1 MVRDTYLLLPAFKL
15 IHKKVVP
22 LSDFG
27 KLAIHPTLEIDKIL
41 PCFHGISRV
50 LIAFPD
56 DFVEMAHGDLRH
68 QWLLDRAVK
77 DSLHTS
83 VTALQLFISLSHFS
97 LSKLVSTYKL
107 FADMVHNAHYTILVP
122 PGRILNAFNFSSHDN
137 YLTSRDQL
145 ATAISGS

>member
-1 MVRDTYLLLPAFKL
+1 MVRNTYLLLPAFEL
-15 IHKKVVP
+15 IHKKVIP

-50 LIAFPD
+50 LITFPN

-68 QWLLDRAVK
+68 QWLLDRAVE

-83 VTALQLFISLSHFS
+83 VTALQLIISLSSFS
-97 LSKLVSTYKL
+97 
-107 FADMVHNAHYTILVP
+107 F
-122 PGRILNAFNFSSHDN
+122 
-137 YLTSRDQL
+137 
-145 ATAISGS
+145 